1 LRRVA
6 EDCPRKEASS
16 ILISLGE
23 KDFPGKNKSIS
34 SCRVGS
40 IRVKPLHIMII
51 SGLSGSGKSTAMK
64 ALEDSGFYCIDN
76 MPATLIPT
84 FVELCQHSTR
94 GLSKVAIVVD
104 IRGKE
109 FLEDF
114 QKRIQELKHKG
125 HAVKILFLESADAAL
140 IRRYSE
146 TRRSHPAGKERGLS
160 IPEAVKEER
169 GEMAFLREIADQ
181 VIDTS
186 NLNVHQLRSIVMEY
200 LPPATAQRMK
210 VTLLSFGYSY
220 GLPPEADMVMD
231 VRLLPNPFFV
241 RELRGLTG
249 QDTKVSDYVLGQE
262 ETAPFLERLSEMIEY
277 LIPLYEKEGKS
288 YLTIAI
294 GCTGGKHRSVVITE
308 QVAAMLDHEGK
319 EVTVRHRDIE
329 RG

>member
-1 LRRVA
+1 M
-6 EDCPRKEASS
+6 
-16 ILISLGE
+16 I
-23 KDFPGKNKSIS
+23 
-34 SCRVGS
+34 
-40 IRVKPLHIMII
+40 PLHIIII

-76 MPATLIPT
+76 LPATLIPT
-84 FVELCQHSTR
+84 FIELCQHSTR

-114 QKRIQELKHKG
+114 QKVAHDLRKQRHE
-125 HAVKILFLESADAAL
+125 VKILFLESADEVL

-146 TRRSHPAGKERGLS
+146 TRRSHPVEKERGFSL
-160 IPEAVKEER
+160 PEAVREER
-169 GEMAFLREIADQ
+169 GEMAFLREIADE

-186 NLNVHQLRSIVMEY
+186 TLNVHQLRGVIIER
-200 LPPATAQRMK
+200 LLPATAQQMK

-220 GLPPEADMVMD
+220 GIPTEADIVMD
-231 VRLLPNPFFV
+231 VRLLPNPFFISD
-241 RELRGLTG
+241 LRGLTG
-249 QDTKVSDYVLGQE
+249 KEAKVRDYVLKQD
-262 ETAPFLERLSEMIEY
+262 ETTPFLQRFSEMITY

-308 QVAAMLDHEGK
+308 RLADMLGQRDQRI
-319 EVTVRHRDIE
+319 TVRHRDVE

>member
-1 LRRVA
+1 
-6 EDCPRKEASS
+6 
-16 ILISLGE
+16 
-23 KDFPGKNKSIS
+23 
-34 SCRVGS
+34 
-40 IRVKPLHIMII
+40 VKPLQLMII

-84 FVELCQHSTR
+84 FIELCQHSTR

-114 QKRIQELKHKG
+114 QKVAQNLRGKG
-125 HAVKILFLESADAAL
+125 HEVKILFLESADDVL

-146 TRRSHPAGKERGLS
+146 TRRSHPVGKERGLS
-160 IPEAVKEER
+160 LPEAVKEER
-169 GEMAFLREIADQ
+169 GEMAFLREIADE

-186 NLNVHQLRSIVMEY
+186 TLNVHQLRGVIMER
-200 LPPATAQRMK
+200 LLPATAQRMK

-220 GLPPEADMVMD
+220 GIPTEADIVMD

-241 RELRGLTG
+241 RELRGRTG
-249 QDTKVSDYVLGQE
+249 EDQKVKDYVLNQT
-262 ETAPFLERLSEMIEY
+262 ETTTFLERFSGMIEY

-308 QVAAMLDHEGK
+308 HMAAMLGHRGQK
-319 EVTVRHRDIE
+319 VTVRHRDIE